1 MQFKTI
7 LSIAATAS
15 LAISGVDAGLQD
27 PQVYA
32 RDGAPRQLSRIAEY
46 RSRHAS
52 ALDDSQTAVL
62 DRIEA
67 DIVASATD
75 DVPAL
80 EEACNAAFGAAECRF
95 LLTGKGVSEGKA
107 RRGFVLAA
115 RQRVLCE
122 CSDES
127 DWCDDGFRC
136 DYQYKQ
142 CSVNDGCGTLGLY
155 DCNGLCIPS

>member
-7 LSIAATAS
+7 LSIVATTI

-27 PQVYA
+27 PRVYA
-32 RDGAPRQLSRIAEY
+32 RDIAPTQLSRIAEY
-46 RSRHAS
+46 RAQHAD
-52 ALDDSQTAVL
+52 ALDDPQRAVL
-62 DRIEA
+62 DRMESV
-67 DIVASATD
+67 IVTFATD

-80 EEACNAAFGAAECRF
+80 EGACNDAFGAAECKF

-107 RRGFVLAA
+107 RRAFTLGA
-115 RQRVLCE
+115 RQKVLCE

-127 DWCDDGFRC
+127 DWCDDGWRC

-142 CSVNDGCGTLGLY
+142 CSVNDGCGTLGWY
-155 DCNGLCIPS
+155 DCNGLCIPK